1 MTLKVKAQGRSD
13 GLPEISV
20 RSVFAALF
28 RRNAKTQ
35 ESDTNGADTDCR
47 LQQVANRTPA
57 PKMLERALMMMGS
70 VVIDHYCR
78 KAEL

>member
-28 RRNAKTQ
+28 RHKRRRHRLPAAADGEPHAGAK
-35 ESDTNGADTDCR
+35 NVGARADDDWLR
-47 LQQVANRTPA
+47 RDRSLLQ
-57 PKMLERALMMMGS
+57 KG
-70 VVIDHYCR
+70 
-78 KAEL
+78 